1 MVLDGIFNIELENIE
16 NGICVE
22 TVNTNLSRKVKII
35 IPKLMALIDKHEPKK
50 EVLYLNKNIIAN
62 DKKTLPQEISYNI
75 ITTNYLELELSDKA
89 YINTT
94 ITKDQKVLVF
104 LPNKNIKNMKIIE
117 L

>member
-16 NGICVE
+16 NGICIE
-22 TVNTNLSRKVKII
+22 TVDTNLTRKVKII
-35 IPKLMALIDKHEPKK
+35 IPKLMALIDKQEPKK
-50 EVLYLNKNIIAN
+50 GMIYLNKNIIAN

-75 ITTNYLELELSDKA
+75 VTMNYLELTLSDKA

-94 ITKDQKVLVF
+94 IKKDQKVVVF